1 MFQGLTNKGKEY
13 MAKCL
18 AENKPV
24 LFTKAKIGDGNIAL
38 EENPEDFIEIKSLKK
53 EVNITEKVQNK
64 DAVKLT
70 IQFENTGVL
79 DGYFLRE
86 IGIYVEDE
94 GQEILYWY
102 INDGSESS
110 WLPPAAKSPV
120 NFKFFI
126 NLMATNLESII
137 VNWTGKELWVDKE
150 FLNKELD
157 KIENEIKGI
166 DEKFKNFCPFVIG
179 QVIELANTTNP
190 ATLWLGTTW
199 QEITDAFT
207 KSVSSNE
214 NVGQYAGSHTVTL
227 TKDNLPAASLK
238 INSFS
243 MSINPHKHKIYGYA
257 FGEIP
262 NKYGINDNRT
272 DGAFQTGP
280 TNCNA
285 MDKVCETAG
294 GGNTGTASPVTENM
308 GTGKA
313 IDIKPRHYLVKKWQ
327 RLT

>member
-1 MFQGLTNKGKEY
+1 M
-13 MAKCL
+13 
-18 AENKPV
+18 
-24 LFTKAKIGDGNIAL
+24 
-38 EENPEDFIEIKSLKK
+38 
-53 EVNITEKVQNK
+53 
-64 DAVKLT
+64 
-70 IQFENTGVL
+70 
-79 DGYFLRE
+79 
-86 IGIYVEDE
+86 
-94 GQEILYWY
+94 
-102 INDGSESS
+102 
-110 WLPPAAKSPV
+110 
-120 NFKFFI
+120 
-126 NLMATNLESII
+126 
-137 VNWTGKELWVDKE
+137 
-150 FLNKELD
+150 
-157 KIENEIKGI
+157 
-166 DEKFKNFCPFVIG
+166 
-179 QVIELANTTNP
+179 
-190 ATLWLGTTW
+190 WLGTTW

-280 TNCNA
+280 ANCNA